1 MENKDNPNGIQR
13 PFKMD
18 QMSSWF
24 ADGDGFRGRVSARTS
39 DVTCAITRGSHDEAM
54 ADAATLMYALEWAE
68 KNELVVSFSIDGKRV
83 ANTMIFAIEGKWYA
97 TYRVVTDQ
105 QPVIDWTR
113 FELPPHASDS
123 VKRGKAVNDEITRQ
137 LNMLR

>member
-24 ADGDGFRGRVSARTS
+24 ADGDGFRGRVSARAS
-39 DVTCAITRGSHDEAM
+39 DVTCAVKRSSQDEAM
-54 ADAATLMYALEWAE
+54 ADSAALMHALEWAE
-68 KNELVVSFSIDGKRV
+68 KNELVVSHSINGKRV
-83 ANTMIFAIEGKWYA
+83 AHTMIFAIDGKWYA
-97 TYRVVTDQ
+97 TYRVVEDR

-113 FELPPHASDS
+113 FELPPHASNDS
-123 VKRGKAVNDEITRQ
+123 DRSKAVDNEITRQ
-137 LNMLR
+137 LNILR